1 MKIINLL
8 IGKKDLELICSNPE
22 CRKPIRGNK
31 VAWNFGYNEFYHI
44 NCVEYAMILKAFNS
58 GEIVSGE
65 IYYLTQEQALKVK
78 SKLDILEMKN

>member
-22 CRKPIRGNK
+22 CKKPIRTNK

-58 GEIVSGE
+58 GKIVSGE
-65 IYYLTQEQALKVK
+65 IYYLTQKEALKVK
-78 SKLDILEMKN
+78 SKLDILEIKN